1 MRAYTLFLLK
11 VSLAVGLWLPGFL
24 RAQEATNTSVILTV
38 EGKVEVARAG
48 QDTWTPARP
57 NQILNPGDRVRTGR
71 DSRASLRLYNQSVL
85 RLSEVTTMVIQSPPH
100 KKSPLL
106 DLKNGSVFMF
116 DRGKP
121 SDLEFRAKKASGA
134 VRGTEFFLSAAE
146 AGETVWVAVFDGQV
160 AVSNEVGEVAL
171 NSGEQSLLEAGKR
184 PEKTAVLNAVN
195 IIQWCLY
202 YPGVLDPRELALDH
216 VPELAASLADYRA
229 GDLLGAL
236 AKYPENREP
245 ASESERVYRAG
256 LLLAVGRVE
265 AAEALLARVPEGGT
279 AAPLARALRT
289 VVQAVKFETRPAPP
303 SPPATAS
310 EWMAES
316 YYYQSRSQLPSALNA
331 ARQAARQSPEFG
343 FALVREAELEFSFG
357 RIAAMEA
364 RLEQALALAPRQAQ
378 AHVLR
383 GFAHA
388 ARGRIPA
395 AQACFEQAIALD
407 GALGNAWLGRGLCRI
422 RQGQAAAG
430 LEDLQTAAALE
441 PQRSLL
447 RSYLGKAYSH
457 GRDARQAAHEL
468 TLARKLDAGDPTP
481 VFYRALLHRQENQL
495 NAAVRDLEESI
506 RLNDHRS
513 VYRSRLLLD
522 QDRAVRSANLA
533 GIYQDAGLTEVAV
546 REAFKGVASDYGN
559 YSAHLFLAN
568 SYDAL
573 RDPRGTV
580 LRYETPWLSEYL
592 LANLLS
598 PANAGILSQPI
609 SQNEYSRLF
618 DRDRVGMVSLTEYA
632 SNGDWLQG
640 AAQFGVVGGTA
651 WSLET
656 LYRAE
661 NGFGAPNRDLE
672 HLTVSLKVKQQI
684 TAQDGVYFQAV
695 YFDGGMGDVS
705 YRYDP
710 WTTVPRFRLKDN
722 QEPLLMAGYHREWSP
737 GHHTLLLVTRLHDHL
752 RVSNPAQ
759 RTLIL
764 DYSLAPLA
772 GVIPVSLTQEL
783 DERSEVYTA
792 EWQQIFQRERHNTVV
807 GGRLQVGEYD
817 VTSRQRNPSV
827 FAPFFSPGFAANQS
841 VSVDLSR
848 LGAYAY
854 HSWEIARPL
863 TLIGGVAYDHFQYPV
878 NLRLSPVSAQ
888 TESVDRIS
896 PKAGFILTPYRGATV
911 RGGYARYLGGLGFE
925 QSFVLEP
932 TQVGGF
938 NQALR
943 SLVPEALFGPTA
955 ASRGEILGLA
965 FEQKLPTQTYF
976 GASGEILYADVNREL
991 GVFSFTGLPPF
1002 QPSTTREQYDFRE
1015 RTLRLYVNQLLGEEW
1030 SVGAS
1035 YRLSQVDVQQR
1046 IPVIPETLSPL
1057 AAAQTRG
1064 LLHQLNLF
1072 VAFNHRCGFF
1082 SRWEGI
1088 WTRQH
1093 NQGYTPDRPGDD
1105 FWQLNALAG
1114 YRFKRGRA
1122 EIRLGVLNLTDQ
1134 DYRLNPINTYLEPPR
1149 ERTFFASLFWRF

>member
-1 MRAYTLFLLK
+1 MRNLSWLFRSLFL
-11 VSLAVGLWLPGFL
+11 AVVVTCAGAVL
-24 RAQEATNTSVILTV
+24 AQEATNTSVILTI
-38 EGKVEVARAG
+38 EGKVEVSRAG
-48 QDTWTPARP
+48 QDTWTPAQP
-57 NQILNPGDRVRTGR
+57 NQVLNPGDRIRTGR

-85 RLSEVTTMVIQSPPH
+85 RLSEVTTMVIQAPPN

-134 VRGTEFFLSAAE
+134 VRGTEFFLSTAE
-146 AGETVWVAVFDGQV
+146 EGETVLVAVFDGSV
-160 AVSNEVGEVAL
+160 DVSNEVGQVAL
-171 NSGEQSLLEAGKR
+171 NSGEQSLIEEGKR
-184 PEKTAVLNAVN
+184 PEKTAVINAVN
-195 IIQWCLY
+195 LIQWCLY
-202 YPGVLDPRELALDH
+202 YPGVLDPKELPLDGL
-216 VPELAASLADYRA
+216 PELAASLADYRA
-229 GDLLGAL
+229 GHLLGAL
-236 AKYPENREP
+236 DKYPPNREP
-245 ASESERVYRAG
+245 ATDAERVYRAG
-256 LLLAVGRVE
+256 LALAVGRVD
-265 AAEALLARVPEGGT
+265 AAEALLAKVPAASP
-279 AAPLARALRT
+279 AAPLANALRT
-289 VVQAVKFETRPAPP
+289 VIQAVKFEVRAAPAA
-303 SPPATAS
+303 PPATAS

-331 ARQAARQSPEFG
+331 ARQAARLSPEFG
-343 FALVREAELEFSFG
+343 FAVARVAELEFSFG
-357 RIAAMEA
+357 RIAAMETQLD
-364 RLEQALALAPRQAQ
+364 RALALSPRNAQ

-388 ARGRIPA
+388 ARGRIPQ
-395 AQACFEQAIALD
+395 AQVCFEQAIALD

-422 RQGQAAAG
+422 RQGQTAAG

-457 GRDARQAAHEL
+457 GRDTRQAAHEL

-481 VFYRALLHRQENQL
+481 VFYRALLNRQENKL

-506 RLNDHRS
+506 RLNDNRS

-533 GIYQDAGLTEVAV
+533 GIYQDAGLTEVAL
-546 REAFKGVASDYGN
+546 REAFKAVYSDYGN

-598 PANAGILSQPI
+598 PANAGVLSQQI

-618 DRDRVGMVSLTEYA
+618 DRDRVGFVSLTEYA

-640 AAQFGVVGGTA
+640 AAQYGVIGGTA

-661 NGFGAPNRDLE
+661 NGYGAPNRDLE

-684 TAQDGVYFQAV
+684 TQQDGLYFQAV
-695 YFDGGMGDVS
+695 YFDGAMGDVS
-705 YRYDP
+705 QRYDP
-710 WTTVPRFRLKDN
+710 FTTHRTFRLKDN

-737 GHHTLLLVTRLHDHL
+737 GNHTLLLVTRLHDHL

-759 RTLIL
+759 RTMIL
-764 DYSLAPLA
+764 DYSFAPLA
-772 GVIPVSLTQEL
+772 GVIPVGFVQEL
-783 DERSEVYTA
+783 DERSEIYTA
-792 EWQQIFQRERHNTVV
+792 ELQQILQRERHNTIF
-807 GGRLQVGEYD
+807 GGRLQVGEFD
-817 VTSRQRNPSV
+817 VTSRQRNPTV
-827 FAPFFSPGFAANQS
+827 FPGFFTPGFAANQS
-841 VSVDLSR
+841 VSVDLNR
-848 LGAYAY
+848 FGAYAY

-863 TLIGGVAYDHFQYPV
+863 TLIGGIAYDHFQYPV
-878 NLRLSPVSAQ
+878 NLRLSPISAR

-896 PKAGFILTPYRGATV
+896 PKAGFILTPYPGATL

-932 TQVGGF
+932 TQMAGF

-943 SLVPEALFGPTA
+943 NLVPDALFGPTP
-955 ASRGEILGLA
+955 ASRGEIFGLA
-965 FEQKLPTQTYF
+965 FEQKLPTQTYL
-976 GASGEILYADVNREL
+976 GASGEILFSDVNREL
-991 GVFSFTGLPPF
+991 GVFAFRGLPPF
-1002 QPSTTREQYDFRE
+1002 RPETTREQYDFRE

-1030 SVGAS
+1030 GLGAQ
-1035 YRLSQVDVQQR
+1035 YRLSHADVQQR
-1046 IPVIPETLSPL
+1046 IPVIPETMSPL
-1057 AAAQTRG
+1057 AAAHTRG

-1082 SRWEGI
+1082 SRLEGI
-1088 WTRQH
+1088 WTQQH
-1093 NQGYTPDRPGDD
+1093 NQGFNPDRPGDD
-1105 FWQLNALAG
+1105 FWHFNAFAG
-1114 YRFKRGRA
+1114 YRLKRGRA
-1122 EIRLGVLNLTDQ
+1122 EIKLGVLNLTDQ
-1134 DYRLNPINTYLEPPR
+1134 DYRLNPVNTYLELPR